1 MKANLASIH
10 AEIVQHAES
19 RGLVVFYAQS
29 PESTQPTAVYWD
41 TLRHSDYREYI
52 AAAEGAGA
60 KVLTVYAME
69 FDGDRA
75 AEALEQLE
83 LTKIPREERRE
94 IERTLKGAG
103 AYEGFVCEIE
113 LSFDCGSRVYVFDLR
128 TDWYTEI
135 EDIFD
140 RIDES
145 FEDGGED
152 EEPLGGYFSR
162 N

>member
-19 RGLVVFYAQS
+19 RGLVVFYAQL
-29 PESTQPTAVYWD
+29 PESSQPSAVQWD

-52 AAAEGAGA
+52 NAAQGAGA

-69 FDGDRA
+69 FDADRV

-83 LTKIPREERRE
+83 LTKLPREERRE
-94 IERTLKGAG
+94 IERTLNGAG
-103 AYEGFVCEIE
+103 AYEGFICEIE

-128 TDWYTEI
+128 ADWYVEI
-135 EDIFD
+135 ADIFD

-145 FEDGGED
+145 FEDGEED
-152 EEPLGGYFSR
+152 EESLGGYFSK